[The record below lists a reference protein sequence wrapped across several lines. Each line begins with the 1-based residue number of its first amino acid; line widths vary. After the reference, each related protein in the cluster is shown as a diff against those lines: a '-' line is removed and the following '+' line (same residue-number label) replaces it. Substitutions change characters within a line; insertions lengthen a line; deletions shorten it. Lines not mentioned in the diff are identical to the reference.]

1 MKHIKRTMALLLAV
15 MLVLA
20 LSISAFAVDTNG
32 SIKVDNAVV
41 NKIYTL
47 YRIFDLDSHNTDYS
61 AINYKVSAKWAN
73 FFVTGAEGLDY
84 VTIDEMGYV
93 TWNTG
98 KEAADFAAAAI
109 AYANANG
116 IANDGQQT
124 ATSSIVEFT
133 DLPLGYY
140 LVQSDLG
147 ALCSLDT
154 TMPNVTIKEKNG
166 KPTVDKKVEEG
177 GSYGKTN
184 DANIGDTVKFKTTIT
199 VTDGNPVAYILHDKM
214 SAGLTFD
221 PASVTVKVNDNT
233 FAAAN
238 YDLVTSGL
246 TDGCTF
252 ELRFHD
258 VNKASVLKPNDVVT
272 VEYSATVNDQAVIAG
287 TGNPNDTWLD
297 YGNNQHTEHSTTRTY
312 VWEMKVIKFTK
323 KNNEEVNL
331 KDAQFVLYRLNGTT
345 KEYVVANSSNKV
357 TGWTENTYDSNLT
370 PKATVFTTPENG
382 TFTIS
387 GLDAGTYYLEEIKA
401 PAGYNM
407 LKEPIEI
414 VITASIDQTTDAGTA
429 TVTYNKTSTGDVK
442 VENQTGTELPSTG
455 GIGTTIFYIVGSL
468 LAVGAVILLV
478 TKKRMGKTEG

>member
-1 MKHIKRTMALLLAV
+1 MKHIKRTLALLLAV

-41 NKIYTL
+41 NKTYTL

-73 FFVTGAEGLDY
+73 FFVNGAEGLNY
-84 VTIDEMGYV
+84 VTIDDMDYV
-93 TWNTG
+93 TWKDGAN
-98 KEAADFAAAAI
+98 AADFAAAAI
-109 AYANANG
+109 AYAKANG
-116 IANDGQQT
+116 IVNDGQKK
-124 ATSSIVEFT
+124 ATSSIVDFT
-133 DLPLGYY
+133 NLPLGYY

-166 KPTVDKKVEEG
+166 KPTVDKQVEEG

-184 DANIGDTVKFKTTIT
+184 DANIGDTVNFKTTIT
-199 VTDGNPVAYILHDKM
+199 VTDGNPFAYILHDKM

-221 PASVTVKVNDNT
+221 PNSVTVKVNGNT

-258 VNKASVLKPNDVVT
+258 ADNASVLKPNDVVI

-287 TGNPNDTWLD
+287 TGNPNETWLNYD
-297 YGNNQHTEHSTTRTY
+297 NDQNTTHSTTRTY
-312 VWEMKVIKFTK
+312 VWEMTVIKFTM
-323 KNNEEVNL
+323 KNDNEIHLEG
-331 KDAQFVLYRLNGTT
+331 AQFVLYRLKGAT
-345 KEYVVANSSNKV
+345 KEYVVAANNKV
-357 TGWTENTYDSNLT
+357 TGWTENTYNSNLT
-370 PKATVFTTPENG
+370 PKATVFITPGDG
-382 TFTIS
+382 TFKIS
-387 GLDAGTYYLEEIKA
+387 GLDAGTYYLEEIEA
-401 PAGYNM
+401 PAGYNK
-407 LKEPIEI
+407 LKDPIKV
-414 VITASIDQTTDAGTA
+414 VITEEIDAATNTGTA
-429 TVTYNKTSTGDVK
+429 TVTYNETFTGPVK
-442 VENQTGTELPSTG
+442 VENKTGTELPSTG

-478 TKKRMGKTEG
+478 TKKRMGKAEN

>member
-1 MKHIKRTMALLLAV
+1 MKRVVSTLLALV
-15 MLVLA
+15 LVLA
-20 LSISAFAVDTNG
+20 LAGTAAAAGEG
-32 SIKVDNAVV
+32 SITIDNAV
-41 NKIYTL
+41 KGKTYTI
-47 YRIFDLDSHNTDYS
+47 YRIFDLDSHSEDYQ
-61 AINYKVSAKWAN
+61 ALNYKVSAKWAS
-73 FFVTGAEGLDY
+73 FFAEGAEGLNY
-84 VTIDEMGYV
+84 VDIDELGYV
-93 TWNTG
+93 TW
-98 KEAADFAAAAI
+98 KENASAADFAAKAI
-109 AYANANG
+109 AFAKAQN
-116 IANDGQQT
+116 ITNDGQKT
-124 ATSSIVEFT
+124 ADSSTVAFT
-133 DLPLGYY
+133 GLDLGYY

-166 KPTVDKKVEEG
+166 EPTVDKEVEENG
-177 GSYGKTN
+177 VYGKTN
-184 DANIGDTVKFKTTIT
+184 DANIGDTVNFKTTIT

-221 PASVTVKVNDNT
+221 PNSVTVKVNGKN

-297 YGNNQHTEHSTTRTY
+297 YGNDQHTEHSTTRTY

-323 KNNEEVNL
+323 KNNDEVNL

-345 KEYVVANSSNKV
+345 KEYVVADSSNKV

-414 VITASIDQTTDAGTA
+414 VITASIDQTGVGTA
-429 TVTYNKTSTGDVK
+429 TVTYNRTSTGDVK

>member
-1 MKHIKRTMALLLAV
+1 MKYIKRTLALLLAV
-15 MLVLA
+15 VLVLA

-41 NKIYTL
+41 NKTYTL

-73 FFVTGAEGLDY
+73 FFVTGAEGLNY
-84 VTIDEMGYV
+84 VTIDDMGYV
-93 TWNTG
+93 TWKDGAN
-98 KEAADFAAAAI
+98 AADFAAAAI
-109 AYANANG
+109 AYATANG
-116 IANDGQQT
+116 IANDGQQK

-133 DLPLGYY
+133 NLPLGYY

-166 KPTVDKKVEEG
+166 KPTVDKEVEENG
-177 GSYGKTN
+177 VYGKTN
-184 DANIGDTVKFKTTIT
+184 DANIGDTVNFKTTIT

-221 PASVTVKVNDNT
+221 PKSVTVKVNDEN

-258 VNKASVLKPNDVVT
+258 ADNASVLKPNDVVT

-287 TGNPNDTWLD
+287 IGNPNDTWLD
-297 YGNNQHTEHSTTRTY
+297 YGNDQQTEHSTTRTY

-345 KEYVVANSSNKV
+345 
-357 TGWTENTYDSNLT
+357 
-370 PKATVFTTPENG
+370 
-382 TFTIS
+382 
-387 GLDAGTYYLEEIKA
+387 
-401 PAGYNM
+401 
-407 LKEPIEI
+407 
-414 VITASIDQTTDAGTA
+414 
-429 TVTYNKTSTGDVK
+429 
-442 VENQTGTELPSTG
+442 
-455 GIGTTIFYIVGSL
+455 
-468 LAVGAVILLV
+468 
-478 TKKRMGKTEG
+478 

>member
-1 MKHIKRTMALLLAV
+1 MKHIKRTLALLLAV

-41 NKIYTL
+41 NKTYTL

-73 FFVTGAEGLDY
+73 FFVTGAEGLNY
-84 VTIDEMGYV
+84 VTIDDMGYV

-98 KEAADFAAAAI
+98 KEAADFAEAAI
-109 AYANANG
+109 AYAKAYN
-116 IANDGQQT
+116 IAHDGQKV
-124 ATSSIVEFT
+124 AADGIVEFE

-154 TMPNVTIKEKNG
+154 TMPDVTIKEKNG
-166 KPTVDKKVEEG
+166 KPTVDKQVEEG
-177 GSYGKTN
+177 GSYGRTN

-221 PASVTVKVNDNT
+221 PASVTVKVNGNT

-258 VNKASVLKPNDVVT
+258 VGNASVLKPNDVVT

-287 TGNPNDTWLD
+287 TGNPNETWLNYD
-297 YGNNQHTEHSTTRTY
+297 NDQNTTHSTTRTY
-312 VWEMKVIKFTK
+312 VWEMTVIKFTM
-323 KNNEEVNL
+323 KNDNEIHLEG
-331 KDAQFVLYRLNGTT
+331 AQFVLYRLKGAT
-345 KEYVVANSSNKV
+345 KEYVVAANNKV
-357 TGWTENTYDSNLT
+357 TGWTENAYDSEED
-370 PKATVFTTPENG
+370 PKATVFTTPGDG
-382 TFTIS
+382 TFKIS

-407 LKEPIEI
+407 LKDPIKV
-414 VITASIDQTTDAGTA
+414 VITEEIDAATNTGTA
-429 TVTYNKTSTGDVK
+429 TVTYNENFTGPVK
-442 VENQTGTELPSTG
+442 VENKTGTELPSTG

-478 TKKRMGKTEG
+478 TKKRMGKAEN

>member
-1 MKHIKRTMALLLAV
+1 MKYIKRTLALLLAV
-15 MLVLA
+15 VLVLA

-41 NKIYTL
+41 NKTYTL

-73 FFVTGAEGLDY
+73 FFVTGAAGLNY
-84 VTIDEMGYV
+84 VTIDDMGYV
-93 TWNTG
+93 TWKDGAN
-98 KEAADFAAAAI
+98 AADFAAAAI
-109 AYANANG
+109 AYATANG
-116 IANDGQQT
+116 IANDGQQK
-124 ATSSIVEFT
+124 ATGSIVEFT
-133 DLPLGYY
+133 NLPLGYY

-166 KPTVDKKVEEG
+166 KPTVDKEVEENG
-177 GSYGKTN
+177 VYGKTN
-184 DANIGDTVKFKTTIT
+184 DANIGDTVNFKTTIT

-221 PASVTVKVNDNT
+221 PNSVTVKVNSKN

-238 YDLVTSGL
+238 YDLVTSSL

-297 YGNNQHTEHSTTRTY
+297 YGNNQHTEHSTTHTY

-345 KEYVVANSSNKV
+345 KEYVVADSSNKV
-357 TGWTENTYDSNLT
+357 TG
-370 PKATVFTTPENG
+370 
-382 TFTIS
+382 
-387 GLDAGTYYLEEIKA
+387 
-401 PAGYNM
+401 
-407 LKEPIEI
+407 
-414 VITASIDQTTDAGTA
+414 
-429 TVTYNKTSTGDVK
+429 
-442 VENQTGTELPSTG
+442 
-455 GIGTTIFYIVGSL
+455 
-468 LAVGAVILLV
+468 
-478 TKKRMGKTEG
+478 